1 MPDFANIKAF
11 EAALTRYEKDLERR
25 RRDMGRAVAEGVRP
39 EAYRAAAA
47 DLGGDPKFSGW
58 RPWLELQ
65 VRSKEYGAALLPTR
79 QSAGPWTVAQFGR
92 NTMAGPRTRI
102 DRRTGNTRQL
112 KRGGVSVIRSRK
124 RWNGV
129 TAGKGTADDARARV
143 ERAAGPIAEKQFI
156 GVTRRHFD
164 VS

>member
-1 MPDFANIKAF
+1 MPTFPSVEAF
-11 EAALTRYEKDLERR
+11 NRALTQLERDVERR
-25 RRDMGRAVAEGVRP
+25 RRDIGRAVAEKAKP
-39 EAYRAAAA
+39 EGYRAAAQ

-58 RPWLELQ
+58 APWLELQ
-65 VRSKEYGAALLPTR
+65 VRSKEYGAAIIPTR
-79 QSAGPWTVAQFGR
+79 RSAGPWTVAQFGR

-112 KRGGVSVIRSRK
+112 KRGGVSIVRGRK

-129 TAGKGTADDARARV
+129 TPGKGTADDARERFERV
-143 ERAAGPIAEKQFI
+143 AERVADKEFGL
-156 GVTRRHFD
+156 VLRRHFD